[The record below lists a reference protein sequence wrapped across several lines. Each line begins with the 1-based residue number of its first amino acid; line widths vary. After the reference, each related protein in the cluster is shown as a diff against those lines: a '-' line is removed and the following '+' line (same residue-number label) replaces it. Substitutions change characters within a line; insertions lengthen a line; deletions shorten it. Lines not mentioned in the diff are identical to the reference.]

1 MSSIVYQIDK
11 KTGAKYAF
19 ESISYW
25 DKDKK
30 QPRSKRKYLGK
41 VDPETGVIIPSRG
54 RSVHR
59 EESTAHE
66 KDTLPALHKEIE
78 IRDDR
83 IKMLSR
89 NLDEFL
95 NFAMFL
101 LKIKTLVLK
110 GIFQAIY
117 LFALAYLL
125 FNWYNLL
132 INIKGDYA
140 I

>member
-1 MSSIVYQIDK
+1 MSSIVYQVDK

-41 VDPETGVIIPSRG
+41 VDPETGAIIPSRG
-54 RSVHR
+54 RSVHN
-59 EESTAHE
+59 EEPTVQE

-83 IKMLSR
+83 IKTLSQDLNELKAKYDELFITVKKIRSMLE
-89 NLDEFL
+89 N
-95 NFAMFL
+95 
-101 LKIKTLVLK
+101 
-110 GIFQAIY
+110 Y
-117 LFALAYLL
+117 
-125 FNWYNLL
+125 
-132 INIKGDYA
+132 
-140 I
+140 